1 MSQIGGQKKRFLVV
15 WKILGSSSCWNT
27 RNNQKRN
34 PIALKR
40 SSCCPTGG
48 LKKTGRVQ
56 RRWLPEASAGGRS
69 FMSFFLVQ
77 QEPTASCNK
86 HTQKKTDSGQW
97 EPPLTKKGSA
107 SSAQEE
113 RDRSLNRSPSL
124 SFSSDQRN
132 LFVWNFFLF
141 HFFSLFFRRPQSRK
155 TLHRIMCSIKCL
167 FPFVA
172 IFLPTLP
179 GLCTL
184 WVNFKVR
191 TLKFR
196 FFSDG
201 CSARLPPIGYLL
213 NIYIPLE
220 DLTLD
225 IF

>member
-1 MSQIGGQKKRFLVV
+1 MSPIGGQKKRFLVV

-141 HFFSLFFRRPQSRK
+141 HFFSLFFPEAAISENTAPDYVLNK
-155 TLHRIMCSIKCL
+155 MFVSICGHFSSNSAGPLHTLGQL
-167 FPFVA
+167 
-172 IFLPTLP
+172 
-179 GLCTL
+179 
-184 WVNFKVR
+184 
-191 TLKFR
+191 
-196 FFSDG
+196 
-201 CSARLPPIGYLL
+201 
-213 NIYIPLE
+213 
-220 DLTLD
+220 
-225 IF
+225 